1 MIFCRR
7 NYMEQPQEE
16 RQYPIVFMNYSNG
29 GVPMFSTTIRHS
41 TNKKLYDLQQKYFH
55 ILRVFLHDDSYKE
68 ECQKVYDEYLK
79 EFIRE
84 YPEVLDFIDEYK
96 DKE

>member
-7 NYMEQPQEE
+7 NPIEEQKEEQE
-16 RQYPIVFMNYSNG
+16 YPIVFMNYSNG

-84 YPEVLDFIDEYK
+84 YPEVLDFIDAYK